1 MKKHKLAW
9 VDGFFKRIK
18 PYVYMRLSDNVL
30 IRMPNEAF
38 KLNTTGARIIA
49 HILDGGSVLDF
60 IKVRADFPEIENQLE
75 RFFVDF
81 LRVWN
86 DEICE
91 NYSTDAVRR
100 VEFNLGYIK
109 LPVLSEVALTYSC
122 NIKCRFCY
130 ASCTQSKK
138 TSLDIEGFKK
148 VLDIIRYEAEVP
160 SVSFTGGEPLL
171 NKDLPKLIKYA
182 SKKNKM
188 RVNLITNGTLIT
200 PRKAKELA
208 RMGLSSAQV
217 SIESANSLEH
227 DKITGVSGA
236 HERSV
241 AGLKALKEAGIIVH
255 PHMTISSLNK
265 DNLMK
270 YPYFCK
276 EIGADRF
283 SANIVI
289 PAGRGSDEEL
299 KISYSQIGGLVTA
312 LMKEAEK
319 AGVKFMW
326 YSPTPI
332 CLFNPLTAGLGN
344 KGCSA
349 CEGLLSVDPV
359 GNVLPCSSWPEPVG
373 NLLEE
378 GFKSV
383 WFKKKSKWIRAK
395 EAAPKECKSCKYFV
409 PCQGACPLY
418 FKVHGCGELHNAW
431 KSLGLS
437 RERSTV

>member
-1 MKKHKLAW
+1 M
-9 VDGFFKRIK
+9 
-18 PYVYMRLSDNVL
+18 
-30 IRMPNEAF
+30 
-38 KLNTTGARIIA
+38 
-49 HILDGGSVLDF
+49 
-60 IKVRADFPEIENQLE
+60 
-75 RFFVDF
+75 
-81 LRVWN
+81 
-86 DEICE
+86 
-91 NYSTDAVRR
+91 
-100 VEFNLGYIK
+100 
-109 LPVLSEVALTYSC
+109 
-122 NIKCRFCY
+122 
-130 ASCTQSKK
+130 
-138 TSLDIEGFKK
+138 
-148 VLDIIRYEAEVP
+148 DIIRYEAEVP
-160 SVSFTGGEPLL
+160 SVSFTGESPL

-265 DNLMK
+265 DSLMK

-332 CLFNPLTAGLGN
+332 CLLTL
-344 KGCSA
+344 
-349 CEGLLSVDPV
+349 
-359 GNVLPCSSWPEPVG
+359 
-373 NLLEE
+373 
-378 GFKSV
+378 
-383 WFKKKSKWIRAK
+383 
-395 EAAPKECKSCKYFV
+395 
-409 PCQGACPLY
+409 
-418 FKVHGCGELHNAW
+418 
-431 KSLGLS
+431 
-437 RERSTV
+437 